1 MIVKLELENIGPYT
15 NKITLDFRVNKRD
28 KDLQDTIYTLPD
40 GEIVSKVVGIIAGN
54 AYGKTTI
61 LRALNSVGSFINNP
75 IINKEVNNYVDKIKE
90 EEIRSYLKEWGTLSL
105 ISTNKSS
112 DKLGTINVE
121 MYIDSNDEYSGYY
134 IYTLKY
140 DNNYIKNGVKEESL
154 KFKKKYNSKITKEIL
169 KIENNTV
176 SEIGHKIAYK
186 SNYLNDLTGK
196 SKDNLLEKIN
206 YYETF
211 YNRYIKESS
220 TLGAENYIFPEEYII
235 DEIDENKDLI
245 KRFINLADDEIKD
258 LEIDK
263 TDIENEKLFFIYNS
277 FKLRYNSISTATKKL
292 CGIATNFY
300 KATKKGGVFL
310 IDELDNSLNK
320 NISDFIIKLY
330 STKIKN
336 STSQIIFTTNN
347 ADVLS
352 GLRRDQIFI
361 IEKNNQ
367 INSVV
372 KYLNFIDKKTNKR
385 SRKDWSFTKAYND
398 NIIKNFPTKQSIKE
412 MTEYIKNIF

>member
-1 MIVKLELENIGPYT
+1 MV
-15 NKITLDFRVNKRD
+15 RH
-28 KDLQDTIYTLPD
+28 
-40 GEIVSKVVGIIAGN
+40 EIK
-54 AYGKTTI
+54 K
-61 LRALNSVGSFINNP
+61 
-75 IINKEVNNYVDKIKE
+75 
-90 EEIRSYLKEWGTLSL
+90 SL
-105 ISTNKSS
+105 ITRQ
-112 DKLGTINVE
+112 
-121 MYIDSNDEYSGYY
+121 
-134 IYTLKY
+134 
-140 DNNYIKNGVKEESL
+140 
-154 KFKKKYNSKITKEIL
+154 
-169 KIENNTV
+169 
-176 SEIGHKIAYK
+176 A
-186 SNYLNDLTGK
+186 
-196 SKDNLLEKIN
+196 
-206 YYETF
+206 
-211 YNRYIKESS
+211 
-220 TLGAENYIFPEEYII
+220 
-235 DEIDENKDLI
+235 
-245 KRFINLADDEIKD
+245 
-258 LEIDK
+258 
-263 TDIENEKLFFIYNS
+263 ENEKLFFIYNS

-398 NIIKNFPTKQSIKE
+398 NIIKNFPTKQCIKE